1 MPKEDFRFHHS
12 LRIRWGEC
20 DAQGIVF
27 NAQYL
32 NLLEVAIAEYYRVM
46 GISLY
51 ELDTRQIFDPVT
63 ARVNLEY
70 KSPAKIDDV
79 IDIYMRICKIG
90 TSSLN
95 LIAEIYQSEHNQL
108 LTTADIVYVA
118 YDSANGKSSPIPKS
132 IKGIISAFE
141 NL

>member
-32 NLLEVAIAEYYRVM
+32 NLLEVAIAEYYREM

-63 ARVNLEY
+63 ARVTLEY
-70 KSPAKIDDV
+70 KSLPN
-79 IDIYMRICKIG
+79 
-90 TSSLN
+90 SS
-95 LIAEIYQSEHNQL
+95 
-108 LTTADIVYVA
+108 V
-118 YDSANGKSSPIPKS
+118 PK
-132 IKGIISAFE
+132 
-141 NL
+141 